1 MTRIGKV
8 DLVKQL
14 TKKGSMSDQD
24 ASEEEGPLIQTSFSM
39 VLVTQILKALKFHT
53 SAVCL
58 PSKEGERPILS
69 WSQILSCLSAAQHN
83 TMITNH

>member
-1 MTRIGKV
+1 M

-14 TKKGSMSDQD
+14 TKKGSTSDQD

-58 PSKEGERPILS
+58 VSKEGEGPFYLGPKFYLAY
-69 WSQILSCLSAAQHN
+69 QQHN
-83 TMITNH
+83 TTQR

>member
-1 MTRIGKV
+1 M

-14 TKKGSMSDQD
+14 TKKGSTLDQD

-39 VLVTQILKALKFHT
+39 ALVTQILKALKFHT

-58 PSKEGERPILS
+58 PSKEGD
-69 WSQILSCLSAAQHN
+69 
-83 TMITNH
+83 